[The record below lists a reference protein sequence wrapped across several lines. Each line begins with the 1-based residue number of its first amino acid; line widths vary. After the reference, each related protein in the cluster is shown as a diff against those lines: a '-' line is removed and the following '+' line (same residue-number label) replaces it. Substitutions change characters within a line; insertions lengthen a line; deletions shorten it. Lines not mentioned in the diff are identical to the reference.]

1 MAHPPVKVSRKAYEF
16 SKQIAGVLQF
26 KLHPRC
32 DLWPENFQAN
42 FPDGNDIALYFYPGK
57 FERFFFCFS
66 LLLFLKL
73 NLNLCNSLSFYFR
86 GFFGCR
92 SRKKYSSLLKFIE
105 QNDLAL
111 KSLMGHVELLV
122 FPSSLLHKNSQ
133 SELASPIFLSCFSN
147 FANKQN
153 IGFLA
158 FSL

>member
-1 MAHPPVKVSRKAYEF
+1 M
-16 SKQIAGVLQF
+16 
-26 KLHPRC
+26 
-32 DLWPENFQAN
+32 NFQN
-42 FPDGNDIALYFYPGK
+42 RLLEFCSLNCILVVIYGQRISRPIFLMGMIQLCTFTLENLKG
-57 FERFFFCFS
+57 FFFCFS

-133 SELASPIFLSCFSN
+133 SELASRIFLSCFSN